1 MQYFLSS
8 RNEGIIHP
16 DDQDRKYTKI
26 KATSM
31 AGISSS
37 TSKSIT
43 MRLKEI
49 KKVERLLAVW
59 MENQ

>member
-8 RNEGIIHP
+8 RNKGIIHTE
-16 DDQDRKYTKI
+16 DHDRKYTKI
-26 KATSM
+26 TAMSK

-49 KKVERLLAVW
+49 FKK
-59 MENQ
+59 